1 MEKMSA
7 LVDFVCL
14 DEDCGKTIDFN
25 VMELKEKEGLIT
37 CPHCYR
43 QYSFSDSDFIE
54 KLEKFRNLL
63 IAVKDAEDILGDVNV
78 GVNTVAGAVKIPYR
92 LLLTRMNTV
101 ISLDV
106 AGKKIDFNFRVEPAA
121 SGDFK

>member
-101 ISLDV
+101 ISLEV
-106 AGKKIDFNFRVEPAA
+106 AGKKIDFNFRVEPAK